1 MNITPLE
8 IRQKDFE
15 KAFRGYNKDEV
26 TAFLNS
32 LSIEWERL
40 NDQSKELQYK
50 LEASEKEV
58 QKLREVENSLFKTLK
73 TAEDT
78 GANMIEQATKT
89 AELHMKET
97 EMKADALMSEA
108 KSRAKSIIEDA
119 ETRARM
125 ITDDME
131 DEIRQLEQV
140 YRSLDANKS
149 SLMSDLKL
157 LANDI
162 VDKLNRHSDFPTD
175 IKPHMKKAKELSREV
190 NESNTQDE
198 AVRTMLK
205 KNEPMSVVKVHTE
218 ENAETLN
225 TDLQP
230 TEEEDPIVFNP
241 GEEVSPTDE
250 AIHQDTEELIHEE
263 PAEERPVDEES
274 TPENTEAEEGES
286 DDEKENK
293 GSFFD
298 QFD

>member
-8 IRQKDFE
+8 IRQKVFE
-15 KAFRGYNKDEV
+15 KAFRGYDKEEV
-26 TAFLNS
+26 AAFLNS
-32 LSIEWERL
+32 LSIEWEKL
-40 NDQSKELQYK
+40 NDQSKELKYK

-97 EMKADALMSEA
+97 EMNADALMSEA

-119 ETRARM
+119 ENRAKM
-125 ITDDME
+125 IIDDME

-140 YRSLDANKS
+140 YRGLDANKV
-149 SLMSDLKL
+149 SLMSELKN

-162 VDKLNRHSDFPTD
+162 LDKLNRHGDFPTD
-175 IKPHMKKAKELSREV
+175 IKPHMKKAKELAREV

-198 AVRTMLK
+198 AVKSMLK
-205 KNEPMSVVKVHTE
+205 KPVAESAAAVEEPLPEVAAQSPEPLAETMTE
-218 ENAETLN
+218 EPIAEAPESNLIAEAETS
-225 TDLQP
+225 
-230 TEEEDPIVFNP
+230 EEEIKPPVTEP
-241 GEEVSPTDE
+241 
-250 AIHQDTEELIHEE
+250 DT
-263 PAEERPVDEES
+263 
-274 TPENTEAEEGES
+274 TEAKEEDSE
-286 DDEKENK
+286 EKNK